1 VFEARLEREPQVSPQ
16 RAEKLQAA
24 GQAREVRPVSAE
36 PPVLQNLAQRAPGS
50 PVPWGAEEP
59 ELAASEPE
67 EEQAALPR
75 LDQLAAFAKLP
86 ELLVSQQQGEGLRWQ
101 RASSGLL

>member
-1 VFEARLEREPQVSPQ
+1 VFEARPEREPQVSPQ

-24 GQAREVRPVSAE
+24 GRVREVRPVSAE
-36 PPVLQNLAQRAPGS
+36 PPVRQNLAQQAPGS
-50 PVPWGAEEP
+50 PVPRGAEP

-75 LDQLAAFAKLP
+75 LEQLAAFVELP
-86 ELLVSQQQGEGLRWQ
+86 ELLVSQQQGEGLQWQ